1 MRTAGKRLDQLK
13 KKRDWSRTASLHSV
27 VASSRPLIFFCTVFQ
42 HDGFFKSEGG
52 LFFGSRCLLLYK
64 LIASLPPG
72 GPACPQ
78 GRGTHSAAS
87 KRRLK
92 RPCAKMGQCPLC
104 CAAVK
109 VSIFKF
115 QRHAF
120 EIDDVYTALPIFP
133 ARHFG
138 RGARRRIDWCLWSW
152 LTSRIFKSRLTL
164 SITL

>member
-1 MRTAGKRLDQLK
+1 MMRTAGKRLDQLK

-109 VSIFKF
+109 VSISSFNVMPLRSTTF
-115 QRHAF
+115 TPLYRSSLQDTLAG
-120 EIDDVYTALPIFP
+120 EPGDALIGV
-133 ARHFG
+133 FG
-138 RGARRRIDWCLWSW
+138 LG
-152 LTSRIFKSRLTL
+152 
-164 SITL
+164 